1 MNYKLLAVD
10 MDGTLL
16 NSKKEVTPETIK
28 ALLKAIS
35 QGVIVTA
42 CSGRPLQGLTKYS
55 HLFTPDVPVVT
66 YNGGM
71 VVTAESQKVLFT
83 KTLKPEAAIEIIKR
97 GLSEGAIIIEWSD
110 NTLYVSEMSEKTLWY
125 AGLSGSKRQLMTDPE
140 LLAQKGIV
148 KIIWMDEPERTV
160 EHYKY
165 AEASPVDGARA
176 VVSAPEFLEFMDEAV
191 SKSEGL
197 KTVAAY
203 YGIKREEI
211 IAIGDNFND
220 LDMIK
225 YAGLGVAMGNAPDD
239 IKAAADYVTLSNEE
253 DGIKKVI
260 EEFILK

>member
-1 MNYKLLAVD
+1 

-16 NSKKEVTPETIK
+16 NEKKEVTPETQK
-28 ALLKAIS
+28 ALLKATS
-35 QGVIVTA
+35 RGLIVTA
-42 CSGRPLQGLTKYS
+42 CSGRPLQGLTKYAY
-55 HLFTPDVPVVT
+55 LFSPDVPVVT

-71 VVTAESQKVLFT
+71 VVTADTQRVLFS

-97 GLSEGAIIIEWSD
+97 GLSEGAIIIVWSD
-110 NTLYVSEMSEKTLWY
+110 NALYVSELSDKTLWY
-125 AGLSGSKRQLMTDPE
+125 AGLSGSKRELMTEPE
-140 LLAQKGIV
+140 LLAAKGIV
-148 KIIWMDEPERTV
+148 KIIWMDKPERTV

-165 AEASPVDGARA
+165 AEAKPVEGARA

-211 IAIGDNFND
+211 MAIGDNFND
-220 LDMIK
+220 LDMLK
-225 YAGLGVAMGNAPDD
+225 YAGLGVAMGNAPEV
-239 IKAAADYVTLSNEE
+239 IKAAADYVTLSNED

-260 EEFILK
+260 EEFIFNERKD